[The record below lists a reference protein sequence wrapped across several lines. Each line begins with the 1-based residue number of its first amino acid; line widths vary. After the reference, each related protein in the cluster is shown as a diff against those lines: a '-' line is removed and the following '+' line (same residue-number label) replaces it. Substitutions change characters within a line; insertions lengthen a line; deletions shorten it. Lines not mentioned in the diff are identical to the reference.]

1 MIMRDLMKHLAMFS
15 VLSFV
20 VVLAGNEMERPQFS
34 PVEVKIRLEQAP
46 RIKAG
51 AVSSAARGNV
61 SLANRR
67 WGVIE
72 ILYKPHFGV
81 DGQRN
86 RRKNAS
92 AGVWLD
98 NVICGVQVVACDRQA
113 RKNPSLALF
122 STRVE
127 FWTIPLDWREHRYF
141 VYIPPM
147 LIERV
152 MPSRRAE
159 GRSVKVATY
168 DDFVVCVTFF
178 HKKWGVLGEGIFGL
192 KGKTARADFA
202 ELLKGVP
209 TSNIFH
215 GSLVS
220 RANSPWGLNDQSQ
233 FDLEKPAFI
242 PAPLDDAAIDKAAK
256 AAVKEE
262 AAFAEKSEKSS
273 KTANGRKNKK
283 KKR

>member
-1 MIMRDLMKHLAMFS
+1 MRISIKHLAIFS
-15 VLSFV
+15 VLSVFV
-20 VVLAGNEMERPQFS
+20 ALAGNEIERPQFS
-34 PVEVKIRLEQAP
+34 PVDVTVRLEQAP

-61 SLANRR
+61 NLANRR
-67 WGVIE
+67 WGVVE

-81 DGQRN
+81 DGGRN
-86 RRKNAS
+86 RRRSTNA
-92 AGVWLD
+92 GLWLD
-98 NVICGVQVVACDRQA
+98 NVICGVQVVVCDRQA

-127 FWTIPLDWREHRYF
+127 FWTVPLDWRDHRYF

-159 GRSVKVATY
+159 SRNVKVATHE
-168 DDFVVCVTFF
+168 DLIASVTFF
-178 HKKWGVLGEGIFGL
+178 HKKWGILGEGISGL
-192 KGKTARADFA
+192 KGKSARADFA
-202 ELLKGVP
+202 QLLKGVP
-209 TSNIFH
+209 SSNIFH

-256 AAVKEE
+256 AAVAEE

-273 KTANGRKNKK
+273 KAANGKKNKK